1 MKNILII
8 EDNASNLMLTEDI
21 LKRAGYNV
29 LTATDAE
36 DGIALAIE
44 NLPDLILM
52 DIQLPGT
59 DGLTAT
65 RILKDNFNTQHI
77 PIIALT
83 AHAMKGDEE
92 KILAEGC
99 DGYIPKPI
107 RYKQFLESISKFLD
121 TYTA

>member
-21 LKRAGYNV
+21 LKRAEYNV
-29 LTATDAE
+29 LTATNAE
-36 DGIALAIE
+36 DGIALAL
-44 NLPDLILM
+44 NTLPDLILM

-65 RILKDNFNTQHI
+65 RILKDNFNTQNI

-107 RYKQFLESISKFLD
+107 RYKQFLESIQKFLEAH
-121 TYTA
+121 TA